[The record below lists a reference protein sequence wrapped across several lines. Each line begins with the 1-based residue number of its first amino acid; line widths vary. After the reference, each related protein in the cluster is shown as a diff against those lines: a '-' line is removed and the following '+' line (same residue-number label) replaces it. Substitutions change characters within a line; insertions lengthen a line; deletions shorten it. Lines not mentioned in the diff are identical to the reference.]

1 MSKTKTI
8 NVNPDIHKTLR
19 DYCKAAGLKVGAVTE
34 QAIRAW
40 LNRRSAK

>member
-40 LNRRSAK
+40 LTRRSR

>member
-1 MSKTKTI
+1 MTKTKTI
-8 NVNPDIHKTLR
+8 NVNPEIHKTLR

-40 LNRRSAK
+40 LTRRSR

>member
-8 NVNPDIHKTLR
+8 NVNPEIHKTLR

-40 LNRRSAK
+40 LTRRSR

>member
-40 LNRRSAK
+40 LNRRSR

>member
-8 NVNPDIHKTLR
+8 NVNPEIHKLLR

-40 LNRRSAK
+40 LTRRSR

>member
-8 NVNPDIHKTLR
+8 NVHHDIHKLLR

-34 QAIRAW
+34 QAIKAW
-40 LNRRSAK
+40 LRRNAK

>member
-8 NVNPDIHKTLR
+8 NVNTDIHKLLR
-19 DYCKAAGLKVGAVTE
+19 DYCKASGLKVGAVTE

-40 LNRRSAK
+40 LTRRSR